1 MKEWKGRFEAMS
13 TEKKYTEEEMK
24 AIVAEEIRNRYSEY
38 DINELEGVSGGA
50 EDTTDQDVEIA
61 WNIAKKYNPDVA
73 AFYLAARGQ
82 SINPQTNLGDNIEHV
97 LRYKRERQNGGSFK
111 DL

>member
-1 MKEWKGRFEAMS
+1 MASDPFAVLGVPSSA
-13 TEKKYTEEEMK
+13 TED
-24 AIVAEEIRNRYSEY
+24 EIKSAYRR
-38 DINELEGVSGGA
+38 L
-50 EDTTDQDVEIA
+50 
-61 WNIAKKYNPDVA
+61 AKKYNPDVA
-73 AFYLAARGQ
+73 AYFLAARGQ